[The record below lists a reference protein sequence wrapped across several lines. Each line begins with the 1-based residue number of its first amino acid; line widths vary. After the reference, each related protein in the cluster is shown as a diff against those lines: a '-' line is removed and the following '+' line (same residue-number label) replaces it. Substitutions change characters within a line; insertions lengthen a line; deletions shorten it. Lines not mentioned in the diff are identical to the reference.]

1 MLKVLVIGYGSIG
14 KRHIENLLSFSDL
27 EILVCTKR
35 KEDRFLRENKC
46 KTFNSLEKCLKEKPD
61 IALITNVTSL
71 HVSTAIKL
79 ANAGINLL
87 IEKSLSNSFYNVDKL
102 IKIVKRKKII
112 TLIGCQLRFHP
123 CISKIKEIISRNE
136 IGRVISV
143 HVESGSYLPDWHPH
157 EDYRDSY
164 ASRKD
169 LGGGVVL
176 TCIHEI
182 DYLYW
187 FFGDVKEV
195 FSMTGKYSDL
205 DLSVDDLSSILIKF
219 KDNIIAE
226 VHLDYFQRPDFRSCK
241 IIGTGGTIYWDS
253 EINTVKVYDIKK
265 EKWIEKIK
273 LSNYD
278 KNVMYKEELSY
289 FIKCVKKK
297 ENTINNVYDGLKTLQ
312 IALAV
317 IKSAKLKRVVT
328 L

>member
-1 MLKVLVIGYGSIG
+1 MKALVVGYGSIG
-14 KRHIENLLSFSDL
+14 KRHVDNLLSFPNI
-27 EILVCTKR
+27 EILICTNRNDVNLGKKR
-35 KEDRFLRENKC
+35 CRVVR
-46 KTFNSLEKCLKEKPD
+46 SLERCLKENPT
-61 IALITNVTSL
+61 IGFVTNVTSL
-71 HVSTAIKL
+71 HVSSAIKL

-87 IEKSLSNSFYNVDKL
+87 IEKPLSNSLHNIDKL
-102 IKIVKRKKII
+102 TEAVRKKKII
-112 TLIGCQLRFHP
+112 TLMGCQLRFHP

-169 LGGGVVL
+169 LGGGIVL

-205 DLSVDDLSSILIKF
+205 DLSVDDLSSILIKY
-219 KDNIIAE
+219 KNNIIAE

-241 IIGTGGTIYWDS
+241 IIGTAGTIYWDS
-253 EINTVKVYDIKK
+253 EINSVKVYDIKK
-265 EKWIEKIK
+265 KKWIEKIK

-278 KNVMYKEELSY
+278 KNSMYLEELSY
-289 FIKCVKKK
+289 FLKCVKKK
-297 ENTINNVYDGLKTLQ
+297 EYTINNVYDGVKTLQ

-317 IKSAKLKRVVT
+317 MRSAKLKRVVT